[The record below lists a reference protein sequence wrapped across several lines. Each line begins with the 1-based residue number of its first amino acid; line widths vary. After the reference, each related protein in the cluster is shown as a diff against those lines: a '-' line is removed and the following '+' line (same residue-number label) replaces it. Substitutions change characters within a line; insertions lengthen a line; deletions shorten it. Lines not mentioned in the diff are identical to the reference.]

1 MILKTDKNYIDV
13 TNEWINKSKSFSN
26 VIDAKYYEHNGKK
39 YYVDNKNVVLDY
51 SRQEI
56 EVAELITKTFGGTI
70 YMIPRINYPKGIK
83 TPDYIWNNERWDL
96 KTIHGNSKN
105 SLYDSIKNSK
115 EQSNNFIID
124 ISKSKLSTLD
134 AERQIAKIFDSSIR
148 KWIRYIIIIKHNNIK
163 VYKNNKRS

>member
-1 MILKTDKNYIDV
+1 MKLKINKNFIDV
-13 TNEWINKSKSFSN
+13 TDIWLNKSKSFHM
-26 VIDAKYYEHNGKK
+26 VKDAKYYENNGNK
-39 YYVDNKNVVLDY
+39 YYVDNKNIVLDY
-51 SRQEI
+51 SRHEK
-56 EVAELITKTFGGTI
+56 EVAELLTKTFGGTI

-124 ISKSKLSTLD
+124 ITKSMLSLTD
-134 AERQIAKIFDSSIR
+134 ATRIVNNKNIMRTR
-148 KWIRYIIIIKHNNIK
+148 KWMRYIIIIKHNNIK
-163 VYKNNKRS
+163 IYKNNKRS